1 MDTQERDAFSPD
13 EFAKR
18 YGIGR
23 TTIFAEIKA
32 GRLVARK
39 IGKRTVITVQD
50 GRAWLASLP
59 RASQPAAA

>member
-59 RASQPAAA
+59 RASQSAAA